1 MNPDL
6 TWRFS
11 VARPE
16 KRPRSRAGQRPT
28 EMAGYGWLKTG
39 TFSVTSSMSW
49 SVWHMQTSLKSVGLH
64 SPYHRINHVMLFFHV
79 LSPFTN
85 FLPFHLGYLLCIRT
99 LVIIDAN
106 FHTSLVANS
115 WIPKTGGCWQSVHF
129 LFIFFQ
135 AIRPRLYYILILL
148 TIREKEREQIRQSFT

>member
-1 MNPDL
+1 MYESRL
-6 TWRFS
+6 
-11 VARPE
+11 ARPE
-16 KRPRSRAGQRPT
+16 KRPRSRTGQRPT

-39 TFSVTSSMSW
+39 TWTGTFSVTSSTSW
-49 SVWHMQTSLKSVGLH
+49 SVWHMQASNLKSVRLH

-79 LSPFTN
+79 FTN

-106 FHTSLVANS
+106 FHTSLAENS
-115 WIPKTGGCWQSVHF
+115 WISKTGGCWQSVHF